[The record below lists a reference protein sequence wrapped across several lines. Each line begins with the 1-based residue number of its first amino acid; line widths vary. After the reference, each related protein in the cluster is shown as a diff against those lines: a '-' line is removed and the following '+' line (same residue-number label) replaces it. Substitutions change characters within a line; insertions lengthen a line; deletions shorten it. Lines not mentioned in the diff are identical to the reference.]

1 MWYSYAYSGICEL
14 HLTYRG
20 LEMKRALLPL
30 NALRAFDA
38 AARHLS
44 FKKAA
49 EEISVTPA
57 AISQQIRTLE
67 EYLDIQLF
75 IRDRQYLRLT
85 KHAELALP
93 TLEEAFEK
101 FEKTID
107 ILTESDKDNDL
118 RLSISPSF
126 ASKWLIPRLGSF
138 HDRHEEI
145 AVRVSASMEVIN
157 FKNTDFDLAVRY
169 GRGNYPGLY
178 VEELM
183 KEEIF
188 PVCAPDLITGD
199 NSIKTYEDLRNVTL
213 IHDDSSLED
222 ESCPK
227 WDMWLKA
234 IGITLPNDSKRVHF
248 NTTQLTIEAA
258 LAGRGVAL
266 AKRTIAKGDL
276 ENGRL
281 IRLFDRA
288 MPIDFAYYIVCP
300 ESRREIPKVKAFIN
314 WLREEAKGP

>member
-1 MWYSYAYSGICEL
+1 
-14 HLTYRG
+14 
-20 LEMKRALLPL
+20 MKRALLPL

-67 EYLDIQLF
+67 EYLDVQLF
-75 IRDRQYLRLT
+75 MRDKQTLRLT
-85 KHAELALP
+85 KQAELALP
-93 TLEEAFEK
+93 ILEKAFEN
-101 FEKTID
+101 FEQTVD
-107 ILTESDKDNDL
+107 ILQESEKDNDL
-118 RLSISPSF
+118 RLSLSPSF
-126 ASKWLIPRLGSF
+126 ASKWLIPRLGRF
-138 HDRHEEI
+138 TDQNEEI
-145 AVRVSASMEVIN
+145 SVRVSASMDLIN
-157 FKNTDFDLAVRY
+157 FKNTDFDLSIRY

-188 PVCAPDLITGD
+188 PVCSPDLLSGE
-199 NSIKTYEDLRNVTL
+199 NSIKTFEDLRNITL

-227 WDMWLKA
+227 WAMWLKA
-234 IGITLPNDSKRVHF
+234 VGVELPSNSKRQHY
-248 NTTQLTIEAA
+248 NTTQLTLEAA
-258 LAGRGVAL
+258 QAGRGVAL
-266 AKRTIAKGDL
+266 AKGTIAKDDL

-281 IRLFDRA
+281 IRLFSRA
-288 MPIDFAYYIVCP
+288 LPVDFAYYIVCP
-300 ESRREIPKVKAFIN
+300 ENRKEIPKVKAFIN
-314 WLREEAKGP
+314 WLREEAKRI

>member
-1 MWYSYAYSGICEL
+1 
-14 HLTYRG
+14 
-20 LEMKRALLPL
+20 MKRALLPL

-57 AISQQIRTLE
+57 AISQQIRSLE
-67 EYLDIQLF
+67 EYLDTQLF
-75 IRDRQYLRLT
+75 IRDRHMLRLT
-85 KHAELALP
+85 KNAEQALD
-93 TLEEAFEK
+93 TLEEGFEN
-101 FEKTID
+101 FEKTVD
-107 ILTESDKDNDL
+107 ILTQCSKDNDL

-126 ASKWLIPRLGSF
+126 ASKWLIPRLGRF
-138 HDRHEEI
+138 HDQNEDI
-145 AVRVSASMEVIN
+145 AVRVSASMDLIN
-157 FKNTDFDLAVRY
+157 FKSSDFDLAVRY

-188 PVCAPDLITGD
+188 PVCSPDLITGD
-199 NSIKTYEDLRNVTL
+199 NSIKTYDDLKNVTL

-234 IGITLPNDSKRVHF
+234 IGVTLPNNARRVHF
-248 NTTQLTIEAA
+248 NTTQLSIEAA

-276 ENGRL
+276 EEGKL

-288 MPIDFAYYIVCP
+288 MPVDFAYYIVCP
-300 ESRREIPKVKAFIN
+300 ENRRELPKVQAFIN
-314 WLREEAKGP
+314 WLREEAKRP